1 MSMSTFRTTSTHAQ
15 TAVQRQVHARGFQTG
30 VRVNTPSPAHG
41 NRLPTDKSAE
51 EPCAEHSD
59 QPPPT
64 ACMSWGERGREYA
77 PRAALAGVCLHT
89 ESRGF
94 GKLGCLKA
102 APLVDISLD
111 IPVAFATS
119 ARRSFAALRRP
130 ATRAHRLLQTP
141 APGDRH
147 PGPGLACPTLPC
159 LVLPCPALPP
169 LRTPPALRARRSP
182 NYCTSS
188 PSSTVLKS

>member
-30 VRVNTPSPAHG
+30 VRVTTPSPAHG

-77 PRAALAGVCLHT
+77 PRAALAGGCLHT

-94 GKLGCLKA
+94 GRFKSC
-102 APLVDISLD
+102 
-111 IPVAFATS
+111 T
-119 ARRSFAALRRP
+119 
-130 ATRAHRLLQTP
+130 
-141 APGDRH
+141 
-147 PGPGLACPTLPC
+147 AC
-159 LVLPCPALPP
+159 
-169 LRTPPALRARRSP
+169 R
-182 NYCTSS
+182 Y
-188 PSSTVLKS
+188 KS